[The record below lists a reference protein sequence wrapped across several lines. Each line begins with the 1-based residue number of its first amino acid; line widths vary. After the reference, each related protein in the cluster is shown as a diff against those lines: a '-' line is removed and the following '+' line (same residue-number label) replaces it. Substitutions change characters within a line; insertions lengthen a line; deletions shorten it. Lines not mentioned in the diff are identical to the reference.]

1 MALMLVADGKNAEAK
16 AHLEKVVAVAP
27 NTPQGTSAKDMLKQ
41 LESIK

>member
-1 MALMLVADGKNAEAK
+1 MLIAEGKNAEAK

-27 NTPQGTSAKDMLKQ
+27 NTEQGKSAKDMLKQ